1 VNLIRLMAAAV
12 IFCVFGFFLF
22 SALIE
27 SPACGCAYVSRQI
40 RVGDIPVT
48 VELAVTPEQ
57 RACGVSFRDSL
68 PDNSGM
74 LFVYPTARILSFWMK
89 NTRISLSIAF
99 LDSRGTIMNM
109 MEMQPMDTTLHYR
122 SARPARFALEMPAK
136 WFVGK
141 NIKVGDRVEVGT
153 ITGNAP

>member
-1 VNLIRLMAAAV
+1 LIRLMAAAV

-22 SALIE
+22 SASTE
-27 SPACGCAYVSRQI
+27 SPACGRAYVSRQI
-40 RVGDIPVT
+40 RVGEIPVT

-57 RACGVSFRDSL
+57 RVCGVSFRDSL
-68 PDNSGM
+68 PDDSGM
-74 LFVYPTARILSFWMK
+74 LFVYPTDRILSFWMK

-109 MEMQPMDTTLHYR
+109 MEMQPMDTTPRYR
-122 SARPARFALEMPAK
+122 SARPARFALEMPAN

-141 NIKVGDRVEVGT
+141 NIKVGDRVDVGT
-153 ITGNAP
+153 IVGNAP